1 VVGTLATAVLV
12 ALVESGLPPDRLEI
26 EVRRARSFRPNRL
39 HRGLAANPRHGVR
52 AALDDFGT
60 SFSSLAHLR
69 TFPFDKIKID
79 GSFVKDAV
87 TREDCATVVK
97 AVVDL
102 GQPLSVT
109 IVAEGVETGAH
120 LRRVAAERYYEVQG
134 YYFGKPA
141 PSPQDALIIAA
152 ALAEREAAA

>member
-1 VVGTLATAVLV
+1 MLQDQIDCIADGRQI
-12 ALVESGLPPDRLEI
+12 SDM
-26 EVRRARSFRPNRL
+26 
-39 HRGLAANPRHGVR
+39 GVR

-60 SFSSLAHLR
+60 GFSSLAHLL
-69 TFPFDKIKID
+69 TFPFDKID

-97 AVVDL
+97 AVVNL
-102 GQPLSVT
+102 GQRLGVT
-109 IVAEGVETGAH
+109 IVAEGVETEAH